1 MTIQYPIRINKYLAQ
16 NNHSTRTGAD
26 ELIKKGLVF
35 INGKKAILG
44 DQVRE
49 HDNVT
54 VNKEKIK
61 KEHIYYAYNKPVG
74 ISTNKDGEALDILS
88 VTKFETKVFP
98 VGRLDKDSHGL
109 IIMTNDGRVTD
120 RLLSPIYTHD
130 KEYIVKVEP
139 NISDKFLELI
149 QNGVHFDKFISKKCK
164 AWRAVSAKATT
175 SQVIKNTF
183 HIILTEGKKRQIRRM
198 CEALHHKVIDLK
210 RIRILNI
217 ELNNIKEGEYREIKE
232 KELNEFLKLLK
243 LI

>member
-1 MTIQYPIRINKYLAQ
+1 MNQSYPIRINKYLAK
-16 NNHSTRTGAD
+16 NNYSTRTGAD
-26 ELIKKGLVF
+26 DLIKKGLVF
-35 INGKKAILG
+35 INGKRAILG

-61 KEHIYYAYNKPVG
+61 KEHIYYAYNKPIG

-98 VGRLDKDSHGL
+98 IGRLDKDSHGL

-130 KEYIVKVEP
+130 KEYVVKVEP

-164 AWRAVSAKATT
+164 AWRLGTK
-175 SQVIKNTF
+175 KNIF

-217 ELNNIKEGEYREIKE
+217 TLGNIKEGEYREIKE
-232 KELNEFLKLLK
+232 KELNEFLKILK
-243 LI
+243 LN